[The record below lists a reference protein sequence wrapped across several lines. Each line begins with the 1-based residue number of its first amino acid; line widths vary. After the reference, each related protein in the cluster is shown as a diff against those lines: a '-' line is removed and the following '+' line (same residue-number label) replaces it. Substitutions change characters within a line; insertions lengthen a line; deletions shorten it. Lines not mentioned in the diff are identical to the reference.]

1 MIYIIKTQLFRWCF
15 ALCLAGMLASACVVQ
30 RSPVTGSKRAY
41 GYSWEQEKQ
50 IGAEADPQIIAQ
62 FGLYPDEKLTRY
74 VETIGE
80 RVLAESHL
88 RRSDT
93 PAEYRSLKFHFRVLD
108 SPVVNAFALPG
119 GYVYVTRGLLAH
131 LQNEAQLAVVLGHE
145 IGHVAGRHASK
156 RALQSQIGQLGLIG
170 GAIIG
175 QEVLGL
181 PGQDL
186 LSAGGTVAQLLFLR
200 YGRDDERESDRLGVE
215 YSALAGYEA
224 AEGAEF
230 FVSLK
235 RIGEQSGQSIPGF
248 LSTHPDPG
256 EREVRIQEMAREWK
270 TRVPMTLVDEQE
282 YLSMIDGM
290 VYGDDPRQ
298 GYAEGGVF
306 YHPQLRF
313 QFPLPP
319 GYTVINQPSQ
329 VAMIEP
335 NQRAIVSLA
344 LARDVSS
351 ASAAGQKLASQQG
364 ITVLDGGR
372 TTVNGN
378 SAYFVLGEAQTEN
391 QAVRFLV
398 YYIEYGGNIYQILGY
413 AAKQDFGT
421 YSDVFRRTI
430 TGFRSVTT
438 PAVLNVQPV
447 RVRVQRVTNGATF
460 SALVSGTLPSETSAE
475 DIAILNQ
482 VGLSESIPAGRHL
495 KFVR

>member
-1 MIYIIKTQLFRWCF
+1 MYKFQYVNSIVAGLVLALFV
-15 ALCLAGMLASACVVQ
+15 AACVVQ
-30 RSPVTGSKRAY
+30 RNPVTGNKRAY

-62 FGLYPDEKLTRY
+62 YGLYPDQKLSNY
-74 VETIGE
+74 VSSIGQK
-80 RVLAESHL
+80 VLVESHL
-88 RRSDT
+88 RRDDT
-93 PAEYRSLKFHFRVLD
+93 PAEYRSLAFHFRVLD

-119 GYVYVTRGLLAH
+119 GYIYVTRGLLSH
-131 LQNEAQLAVVLGHE
+131 LGNEAQLAVVLGHE

-156 RALQSQIGQLGLIG
+156 RALQSQLGQLGLIG

-186 LSAGGTVAQLLFLR
+186 LSAGGTVAQLLFLS

-215 YSALAGYEA
+215 YAALSGYQA

-248 LSTHPDPG
+248 MSTHPDPG
-256 EREVRIQEMAREWK
+256 ERENRIKEMANEWGA
-270 TRVPMTLVDEQE
+270 RVPMTVVDRDE
-282 YLSMIDGM
+282 YLSMIDGI
-290 VYGDDPRQ
+290 VYGEDPRQ
-298 GYAEGGVF
+298 GYTENEVF

-313 QFPLPP
+313 QFPVPP
-319 GYTVINQPSQ
+319 GYTVINQPTQ

-335 NQRAIVSLA
+335 NQKAIAVLSLA
-344 LARDVSS
+344 QNVSS
-351 ASAAGQKLASQQG
+351 SSDAAQKIASQEG
-364 ITVLDGGR
+364 VSVVESGR

-378 SAYFVLGEAQTEN
+378 PAYRLLGDAQTNN
-391 QAVRFLV
+391 QVIRFLA

-413 AAKQDFGT
+413 AAKTEFGAYRDT
-421 YSDVFRRTI
+421 FTRTM
-430 TGFRSVTT
+430 TGFRSVSD
-438 PAVLNVQPV
+438 PAVLNVQPIRVNV
-447 RVRVQRVTNGATF
+447 RSVSNGGTF
-460 SALVSGTLPSETSAE
+460 SSLVSGSLPQKVSVEE
-475 DIAILNQ
+475 IAILNQ
-482 VGLSESIPAGRHL
+482 VGSSESIEAGRKL